1 METQD
6 EIKDE
11 IELGRMDPAAGF
23 CILYLLKVTI
33 YFSLAQTHTHTPSH
47 THTHTHTHIH
57 TLTLTHTHLHTP
69 SK

>member
-23 CILYLLKVTI
+23 LYTVFFKI
-33 YFSLAQTHTHTPSH
+33 S
-47 THTHTHTHIH
+47 I
-57 TLTLTHTHLHTP
+57 
-69 SK
+69 